1 MERCIRCKRTE
12 QEVELLDGIYAGG
25 SAKVCERCSL
35 IDNIPVLKT
44 PTPEQL
50 KYSERTESIRN
61 RMMRLAGI
69 KSPEKPKKTLAEE
82 IKKFEENPM
91 IGKSNQKP
99 VRLVD
104 NFHWIVLY
112 MRRKRKITAK
122 QLGESIGE
130 SEIAIKMVE
139 QNKLPGNYLNLIKKL
154 EQYFGVRLIKPDPR
168 ELMLRE
174 NEFEKRKKE
183 EGEKEKLL
191 LEEKQAEEHR
201 RKETL
206 KKEMIEQ
213 AGLKGIDETFV
224 ENIPLAELM
233 KKNEIVEKDFS
244 NKTRYDVGK
253 EQLDDF
259 GKKETPIINHLRPVR
274 TIEKKEIKGRTPT
287 IYELVKKKE
296 EKDKSFTGKDIE
308 VVDEDKQR

>member
-12 QEVELLDGIYAGG
+12 EEVELLDGIYTSG

-50 KYSERTESIRN
+50 KYSERTESIKN

-69 KSPEKPKKTLAEE
+69 KPPEKRKKTLAEE
-82 IKKFEENPM
+82 IKRIEENPH
-91 IGKSNQKP
+91 IERPNQKP
-99 VRLVD
+99 VMLVD

-122 QLGESIGE
+122 QLGEAIGE

-154 EQYFGVRLIKPDPR
+154 EQYFGVRLIRPDPR
-168 ELMLRE
+168 ELIIKE
-174 NEFEKRKKE
+174 NEIEKRKKGLE
-183 EGEKEKLL
+183 EKERLFAEKEKAE
-191 LEEKQAEEHR
+191 EEKKREA
-201 RKETL
+201 L

-213 AGLKGIDETFV
+213 AGIRGIDEAFI
-224 ENIPLAELM
+224 ENIPLAELV
-233 KKNEIVEKDFS
+233 KRNEKVEKDFTH
-244 NKTRYDVGK
+244 KTSYEVGE
-253 EQLDDF
+253 EQLEDF
-259 GKKETPIINHLRPVR
+259 GKKETSKINGLRAVK
-274 TIEKKEIKGRTPT
+274 TIEKKEIKGKTPT

-296 EKDKSFTGKDIE
+296 EKDKSFTGKEIE
-308 VVDEDKQR
+308 VVDEDKER